1 MMPHTLRTDSLV
13 AVKAW
18 AVQHCRNAIQD
29 AIRDY
34 APDHFTWDNCDQV
47 EERMLAEV
55 EPMIAHLTV
64 DRLRNLRYLN
74 RLITDVVA
82 DTVRVLR
89 QGPWRG

>member
-1 MMPHTLRTDSLV
+1 MPHALQTDSLPV
-13 AVKAW
+13 LKAW

-34 APDHFTWDNCDQV
+34 APDHFTWEDCDQV
-47 EERMLAEV
+47 EERMLAEF

-64 DRLRNLRYLN
+64 DLLRNVRYMN
-74 RLITDVVA
+74 GLIDQIVA
-82 DTVRVLR
+82 DTVRLLR